1 MSDRFLYRKVPL
13 DKRVCN
19 WIHCQNPIQRNII
32 RTKDG
37 RMWHYGCLQSA
48 KDTHYQCIECVA
60 TFDGTEVNFVEGG
73 SGYGDDF
80 RQQWKPQCPS
90 CGADLKSLA
99 GQGGI
104 EF

>member
-1 MSDRFLYRKVPL
+1 MSVRYLYRALPL
-13 DKRVCN
+13 SQRICS

-48 KDTHYQCIECVA
+48 KDTHYQCLECVA
-60 TFDGTEVNFVEGG
+60 TFDGTEVNFEEGS
-73 SGYGDDF
+73 SGFGDDF
-80 RQQWKPQCPS
+80 RQQWKPQCPG
-90 CGADLKSLA
+90 CGANLRSLA
-99 GQGGI
+99 SQGGI

>member
-19 WIHCQNPIQRNII
+19 WIHCQSPIQRNII

-48 KDTHYQCIECVA
+48 KDAHYQCIDCVA
-60 TFDGTEVNFVEGG
+60 TFDGTEVNFVEGN
-73 SGYGDDF
+73 SSVGDDF
-80 RQQWKPQCPS
+80 RQQYKATCPS
-90 CGADLKSLA
+90 CGAELKNPNQMGA
-99 GQGGI
+99 V